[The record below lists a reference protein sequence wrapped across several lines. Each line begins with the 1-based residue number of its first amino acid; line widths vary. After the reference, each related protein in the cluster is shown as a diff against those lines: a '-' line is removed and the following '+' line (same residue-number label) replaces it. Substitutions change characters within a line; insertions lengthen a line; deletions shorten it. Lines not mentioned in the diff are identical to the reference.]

1 MGGGGQSRAFH
12 EVKKKLSEI
21 TMLTFPNFDKE
32 FHVHTDA
39 SDYQMG
45 GVVSQL
51 HNKMHQP
58 IGYFSKKFNSAQLKY
73 PTIEQELLSICETL
87 TYFRCILLGQ
97 KVIVW
102 TDHKNLTGFNTKY
115 KCDRVHRQR
124 LQLEEYDADIRYIEG
139 PKNVVADA
147 LSRLDIDKRTKEEFN
162 LFEDE
167 PFPPFH
173 LDRIKEVQATD
184 PMLLNMDNNN
194 KSFKQEEGVWKYISP
209 RARNKDEWKIYIPT
223 KLKAELIEWYH
234 DVLKHPGTT
243 RMINT
248 INKNFGWPGLIP
260 DIKSS
265 LKTVTNVR
273 DIS

>member
-1 MGGGGQSRAFH
+1 MRHSH
-12 EVKKKLSEI
+12 ISL
-21 TMLTFPNFDKE
+21 
-32 FHVHTDA
+32 HTA
-39 SDYQMG
+39 GTNSHSVG
-45 GVVSQL
+45 RSQ
-51 HNKMHQP
+51 K
-58 IGYFSKKFNSAQLKY
+58 
-73 PTIEQELLSICETL
+73 
-87 TYFRCILLGQ
+87 
-97 KVIVW
+97 
-102 TDHKNLTGFNTKY
+102 LTGFNTKY
-115 KCDRVHRQR
+115 KCDRVHHQR

-234 DVLKHPGTT
+234 DVLKYPGTT

-248 INKNFGWPGLIP
+248 INKNFGWPGLIS
-260 DIKSS
+260 DIKKFVKNCDKCQRYKLTARKNMVKSQW
-265 LKTVTNVR
+265 TIGR
-273 DIS
+273 E